1 MTKSKHQHLPLGAP
15 LIFVIQLVNG
25 AHILSATWV
34 IGAVTT
40 VTSTLL
46 TGM

>member
-1 MTKSKHQHLPLGAP
+1 MTKSNHQHLPLGAP
-15 LIFVIQLVNG
+15 LVFVIQLVNG
-25 AHILSATWV
+25 AHFLSATWV

-40 VTSTLL
+40 VTSTL